1 MNGYCEYSFQE
12 NKTCYAGDWYTEM
25 SETGRQANVVQST
38 AEDRN
43 TLGTRIKSGLVI
55 YANGATLD
63 GKFNGG
69 KSPNGWC
76 CFTSQQGHLNFGDS
90 VQGRVRDEGFYKL
103 YYQKTNNFYEGQFYQ
118 GERNGIGIYSW
129 ADNKRYF
136 GDIVVN
142 KITGKG
148 RLTYQNGDRY
158 VGDFESGLRHGRGTM
173 NYVDDG
179 RTYTG
184 NWLRNKKHGHGKTT
198 FLNGDSFEGNHSGG
212 KRDRLGTQYYA
223 DGSRYEGKWKGM
235 QMVEEVEFTDV
246 D

>member
-1 MNGYCEYSFQE
+1 
-12 NKTCYAGDWYTEM
+12 
-25 SETGRQANVVQST
+25 
-38 AEDRN
+38 
-43 TLGTRIKSGLVI
+43 
-55 YANGATLD
+55 
-63 GKFNGG
+63 
-69 KSPNGWC
+69 
-76 CFTSQQGHLNFGDS
+76 
-90 VQGRVRDEGFYKL
+90 
-103 YYQKTNNFYEGQFYQ
+103 
-118 GERNGIGIYSW
+118 
-129 ADNKRYF
+129 
-136 GDIVVN
+136 
-142 KITGKG
+142 
-148 RLTYQNGDRY
+148 
-158 VGDFESGLRHGRGTM
+158 M